1 MGQREEIIAREE
13 MLKKIRQALLV
24 SKENPFEGED
34 LNADVFVHSEE
45 IPELIFAH
53 KLMEAGGSFV
63 YCEDENDFLSQFYAL
78 IEQKNWKRFRPG
90 NKALAEFINLPADMI
105 ISPDQCTGEEIGVT
119 QCEYLAAR
127 TGSVVMSTTVCPDR
141 LAWSFCSVH
150 IVIASTT
157 QVVEGLSS
165 AYQLLTEKYKDDQYP
180 SLISV
185 VTGPSRTADIEKNL
199 VMGAHGPAELIVFLI
214 DVA

>member
-34 LNADVFVHSEE
+34 LNADVFVQSEE
-45 IPELIFAH
+45 IPELVFAQ
-53 KLMEAGGSFV
+53 KLMDAGGSFV
-63 YCEDENDFLSQFYAL
+63 YCEDKNDFLSQFYAL
-78 IEQKNWKRFRPG
+78 TEQKNWKRFRPG
-90 NKALAEFINLPADMI
+90 NKALADFLNLPSEMI
-105 ISPDQCTGEEIGVT
+105 ISPDQCSGEEVGIT

-127 TGSVVMSTTVCPDR
+127 TGSVVMSSTVCPDR
-141 LAWSFCSVH
+141 LAWGFCSVH
-150 IVIASTT
+150 IVVATTT
-157 QVVEGLSS
+157 QVVEGLTK
-165 AYQLLTEKYKDDQYP
+165 AYQLISEKYKDNFP
-180 SLISV
+180 SLVSV